1 MAVLDANASEHAART
16 IAMKAASENAQD
28 LVRDLTLLYNKSRQQ
43 AITAE
48 ILDILSGSVR

>member
-1 MAVLDANASEHAART
+1 
-16 IAMKAASENAQD
+16 MKAASENAQD